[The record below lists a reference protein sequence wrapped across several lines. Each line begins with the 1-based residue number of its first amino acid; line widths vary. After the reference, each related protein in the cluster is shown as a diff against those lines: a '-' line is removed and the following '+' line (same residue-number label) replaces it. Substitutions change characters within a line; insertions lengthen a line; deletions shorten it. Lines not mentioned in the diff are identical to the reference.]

1 MSVQLAARFLFTVG
15 LHMKKAVRGPTCE
28 WYEALLPHLTHSA
41 AARAWIAQHVLFV
54 NGGR

>member
-28 WYEALLPHLTHSA
+28 WYEALVPHLTHSA
-41 AARAWIAQHVLFV
+41 AARAWLAQHVLFV